1 MTMAGSW
8 HLIMRFIGS
17 LRPGGPSGDDVAWV
31 RSVLSESEF
40 RLWERMYGP
49 DRRHSVAIGRQV
61 ADRLGEQASTPVLAA
76 ALLHDVG
83 KVDADL
89 GTWGR
94 VIATLSALVAGRD
107 TAEVWARRTGFT
119 RRIGLYL
126 LHPRLGGDMLEMAG
140 SDPLTVA
147 WAREHHLPESEWTV
161 ERSIAQ
167 VLHEV
172 DDD

>member
-1 MTMAGSW
+1 MGGSW
-8 HLIMRFIGS
+8 HLTKRLIGS
-17 LRPGGPSGDDVAWV
+17 LRPGGPSRDDVTWV

-49 DRRHSVAIGRQV
+49 DRRHSSAIGREV
-61 ADRLGEQASTPVLAA
+61 RDRLGDRATAPVLAA

-83 KVDADL
+83 KIDADL
-89 GTWGR
+89 GTCGR
-94 VIATLSALVAGRD
+94 VLATLSALVAGRD
-107 TAEVWARRTGFT
+107 TAEGWTRRTGYT

-126 LHPRLGGDMLEMAG
+126 LHPRLGAEMLEVAG

-147 WAREHHLPESEWTV
+147 WAREHHLPESQWTV
-161 ERSIAQ
+161 DRSIGR

>member
-1 MTMAGSW
+1 MAGSW
-8 HLIMRFIGS
+8 HLIRRFIGS
-17 LRPGGPSGDDVAWV
+17 LRPGGPSRSDVEWV

-40 RLWERMYGP
+40 RLWERMRGP
-49 DRRHSVAIGRQV
+49 DRRHSAAIGRQV
-61 ADRLGEQASTPVLAA
+61 GDRLGEQATDPVLAA

-89 GTWGR
+89 RTWGR
-94 VIATLSALVAGRD
+94 VVATLSALVAGRD
-107 TAEVWARRTGFT
+107 SAEGWARRTGYT

-147 WAREHHLPESEWTV
+147 WAREHHLAESEWSV
-161 ERSIAQ
+161 ELPIAR